1 MKIYKSR
8 IIIIIILCSLTYFHC
23 GKFEDINI
31 DPNNTTEVAP
41 ETLLTNSLR
50 TVSFLIGNF
59 IPTLYVQ
66 YISEIIYTEN
76 SRYSTVNWDF
86 NWIYSSALI
95 NLQKIIELN
104 TAEDTREAALQSG
117 SNANQI
123 AVARILQSYF
133 FLHLTDRWGPL
144 PYFQALKGREN
155 FKPPYDSQEDI
166 YQGIFTELK
175 EAALQIDDGPPV
187 RGDFLFNGDMERWK
201 KFANSLRLIAA
212 LRLSKVDPGTGK
224 REFVDAVNA
233 GLPASN
239 EESITYPFLPESSNE
254 NPWYSHFKTRTDF
267 ALSNTL
273 VDMLI
278 ALQDPRLFSYG
289 DPTEANADYRGM
301 PYGVGNPV
309 DDPAGVS
316 FPNSEHVRAQDAPLP
331 IISYAQILFSMAEAA
346 HLGWIDR
353 DAGELYQ
360 EAIRA
365 SMQQWSAYDD
375 EAFSQYMI
383 QDDVAW
389 DEENAEALIGI
400 QKWIALF
407 PHGFEAWAE
416 WRRLDYP
423 LLQPA
428 PDALNASRSIP
439 LRQGYPT
446 SERDLNN
453 ENWQQAINTWLGG
466 QDALNVPLWWDVD

>member
-1 MKIYKSR
+1 MKIFKSR
-8 IIIIIILCSLTYFHC
+8 IIIIIILCALTYLHC
-23 GKFEDINI
+23 GKFEDLNV

-133 FLHLTDRWGPL
+133 FLHMTDRWGPL

-155 FKPPYDSQEDI
+155 FKPPYDNQEDI
-166 YQGIFTELK
+166 YQGIFKELK
-175 EAALQIDDGPPV
+175 EATLQIDGGAPV
-187 RGDFLFNGDMERWK
+187 RGDFLFDGNMERWK

-212 LRLSKVDPGTGK
+212 LRLSKVDPVIAE
-224 REFVDAVNA
+224 REFVDAMNA
-233 GLPASN
+233 SLLASN
-239 EESITYPFLPESSNE
+239 EESIMYPFLPETSNE

-273 VDMLI
+273 
-278 ALQDPRLFSYG
+278 
-289 DPTEANADYRGM
+289 
-301 PYGVGNPV
+301 
-309 DDPAGVS
+309 
-316 FPNSEHVRAQDAPLP
+316 
-331 IISYAQILFSMAEAA
+331 
-346 HLGWIDR
+346 
-353 DAGELYQ
+353 
-360 EAIRA
+360 
-365 SMQQWSAYDD
+365 
-375 EAFSQYMI
+375 
-383 QDDVAW
+383 
-389 DEENAEALIGI
+389 
-400 QKWIALF
+400 
-407 PHGFEAWAE
+407 
-416 WRRLDYP
+416 
-423 LLQPA
+423 
-428 PDALNASRSIP
+428 
-439 LRQGYPT
+439 
-446 SERDLNN
+446 
-453 ENWQQAINTWLGG
+453 GG
-466 QDALNVPLWWDVD
+466 LC